1 MMGTKLNAQ
10 VAIKNLQNMPVHA
23 KSLPPT
29 GARGRKIW
37 NWNMIMMIRT
47 GPACN
52 CKARDHTRAGAR
64 GPKAA

>member
-10 VAIKNLQNMPVHA
+10 VAIKNLQNMHA

-47 GPACN
+47 GPAC
-52 CKARDHTRAGAR
+52 KARDHTRAGAR